1 MLCVVLW
8 QMSAIPKPSF
18 KTCDET
24 SLTLSWPEFD
34 SGNKDIWWVLRLF
47 LSPSFSFPAH
57 SPLYKFRFEY
67 KKYGEEWHSAKS
79 VKVDKGASEVK
90 IVDIIDLDPGTPYFV
105 RLVLCVKDESAEESA
120 SSREEGPECVFD
132 TKPIDC
138 TPKKNTCI
146 VM

>member
-1 MLCVVLW
+1 MT
-8 QMSAIPKPSF
+8 SIPKPSF

-34 SGNKDIWWVLRLF
+34 SKNKDIRSFTSSSAV
-47 LSPSFSFPAH
+47 FSF
-57 SPLYKFRFEY
+57 LIFFRFEY

-79 VKVDKGASEVK
+79 VKIDKGSSEVK

-105 RLVLCVKDESAEESA
+105 RLVLCGEDESSED
-120 SSREEGPECVFD
+120 SREEGPECVFD

-138 TPKKNTCI
+138 TPKKNTCA